1 MSYRGRDGGGAQRQ
15 APPDADLQRII
26 QRDDYEAAAALVKAA
41 EQWGGFLKDNDL
53 KTSQIRTIFASVRQI
68 EMLWPVSAPDSADAR
83 SAITQLVLLK
93 PKLAYQAGR
102 NDEVKPLADLLTRA
116 IDLVGEDRANFQR
129 FMDFFEAILAYH
141 KAKGGKD

>member
-1 MSYRGRDGGGAQRQ
+1 MSYRGRDGGGAPRQ
-15 APPDADLQRII
+15 PAPEADLQRII
-26 QRDDYEAAAALVKAA
+26 QREDYESAAALVKTA
-41 EQWGGFLKDNDL
+41 EQWGGYLKDNKL

-68 EMLWPVSAPDSADAR
+68 EMLWPVNAPDSADAR
-83 SAITQLVLLK
+83 SAMTQLVLLK

-102 NDEVKPLADLLTRA
+102 TEEVKPLADLLTRA

-141 KAKGGKD
+141 KAKGGMD